1 MVARQSCR
9 ARQLELRRSRS
20 DQEVECR
27 RAGSRLDLPVC
38 SRRLQPDRRR
48 RHRVHLRPQRF
59 AHRARCLDREGN
71 LDPRGAEWD
80 DQPRHQLLAERRW
93 QGTPAAVLDQQLP
106 PGDRCAHRTLDSDLR
121 HRRDRRSPH
130 RSPSRRQDG
139 LEQQQPG
146 QGLEEPSDPRIHHR
160 RSLHLAAGGH
170 PRLRRGH
177 RQQDLAVPYH
187 PAARRARVRDVA
199 EGRAQVRRRRQQLG
213 LVLGRRR
220 ARDCL
225 RADRIGDLRL
235 LWRRSARPEP
245 LRELPDRARRAHRQ
259 AALAL
264 PDGPSRP
271 VGLRQR
277 VGAATGDRPPQRPT
291 RRRRSPG
298 GQDRFSLR
306 LQPRDGCAALAD

>member
-1 MVARQSCR
+1 MAGQSCR

-20 DQEVECR
+20 DQEVERR
-27 RAGSRLDLPVC
+27 RAGSRLDLPLC
-38 SRRLQPDRRR
+38 RRRLQSDRGR
-48 RHRVHLRPQRF
+48 RHRVHLRPQWF
-59 AHRARCLDREGN
+59 THRARCLHGEGN
-71 LDPRGAEWD
+71 LDPRGAERD

-93 QGTPAAVLDQQLP
+93 QGPPAAVLDQQLP
-106 PGDRCAHRTLDSDLR
+106 PGDRCAYRTLDSDLR
-121 HRRDRRSPH
+121 HRRDRRSAH

-146 QGLEEPSDPRIHHR
+146 QDLEEPPDPRIHDR
-160 RSLHLAAGGH
+160 RGLHLPAGGH
-170 PRLRRGH
+170 PRVRRRH
-177 RQQDLAVPYH
+177 RQEGLAVPH
-187 PAARRARVRDVA
+187 RPAAWRARVRHVA
-199 EGRAQVRRRRQQLG
+199 EGRVQVRRRRQQLG
-213 LVLGRRR
+213 LVLDRRR
-220 ARDCL
+220 ARHRV

-245 LRELPDRARRAHRQ
+245 LRELPDRARRAHGK

-291 RRRRSPG
+291 RRRRSPR

-306 LQPRDGCAALAD
+306 LQPRDGRAALAD